1 MMKTNKATAI
11 RNLGLPIVAA
21 GAILFFT
28 PSHAGAEKL
37 EDNVLLKGMDGDQ
50 IEELQEKLFEDG
62 FLDKEAIH
70 GSYDNDTKEAVKSF
84 QKEHQL
90 YIDGIAGPQTM
101 GAIMVL
107 EEGDDGIYVK
117 ALQKILGDF
126 DYYDGEIT
134 GDFDN
139 ETKNAVKKA
148 QKDLQITVDGIA
160 GPDTFGSLY
169 NGVYNTEETLESS
182 ENKEVAP
189 VATSQPNNNESS
201 ESDNADGT
209 VLTMEATAYTA
220 ECEGCSGITATG
232 IDLLADR
239 NKKVIAVDPSVI
251 PLGTRVHVEGYGEA
265 IAGDTGG
272 AIKGNKVDLHVPT
285 KNEAIQFGRQNVKV
299 TILD

>member
-1 MMKTNKATAI
+1 MKTNKATAI

-28 PSHAGAEKL
+28 PSHAGAEEL
-37 EDNVLLKGMDGDQ
+37 EDDVLLKGMDGDQ

-62 FLDKEAIH
+62 FLDKESIH
-70 GSYDNDTKEAVKSF
+70 GTYDNDTKEAVKSF

-169 NGVYNTEETLESS
+169 NGVYNTEETVEPS

-201 ESDNADGT
+201 ERDNADGT